1 MKIQPLAFESV
12 DVRAMATFVET
23 DQKVMIDPDT
33 SLGPK
38 RFGYPPWKTEF
49 DALHQT
55 RVTIPEQ
62 AKTADIITISHYHHD
77 HYTPFSWGKFLESH
91 PKYAEEIYQNK
102 KLFIKHPTENI
113 NKSQQKR
120 ASEFLSHLKELKC
133 KVNYADGQTFQ
144 VGETTLKFSPALPH
158 GPRGS
163 CLGYVIATTINWEG
177 KTLMHA
183 SDVQGP
189 IYEKTKDYI
198 IKGKT
203 DTLIISGPPICLVG
217 FAMEEQDLEKARTN
231 LGELSQKIPKIIVDH
246 HLLRDL
252 KYSNFIDS
260 IKTDNEI
267 VVASQLIG
275 KEPNLLEAR
284 RKHLFF
290 EK

>member
-1 MKIQPLAFESV
+1 
-12 DVRAMATFVET
+12 
-23 DQKVMIDPDT
+23 MIDPGT

-38 RFGYPPWKTEF
+38 RFGCPPWKTEF

-55 RVTIPEQ
+55 RATIQEQ
-62 AKTADIITISHYHHD
+62 AKKADIITISHYHHD
-77 HYTPFSWGKFLESH
+77 HYTPFSLGKLLDSH
-91 PKYAEEIYQNK
+91 PKYAEEIYKNK
-102 KLFIKHPTENI
+102 RLFIKHPTKNI

-120 ASEFLSHLKELKC
+120 ASDFLSNLKELNC
-133 KVNYADGQTFQ
+133 KVNYADGQTFN
-144 VGETTLKFSPALPH
+144 VGETTLKFSPALSH
-158 GPRGS
+158 GPGGS
-163 CLGYVIATTINWEG
+163 RLGYVIATTINWKG

-189 IYEKTKDYI
+189 IYEMTKDYI
-198 IKGKT
+198 LKEKP
-203 DTLIISGPPICLVG
+203 DTLIISGPPTYLVG
-217 FAMEEQDLEKARTN
+217 FALEEQDLEKARTN
-231 LGELSQKIPKIIVDH
+231 LGVLSQKIPKIIMDH

-275 KEPNLLEAR
+275 KEPILLEAR
-284 RKHLFF
+284 RKYLFF